1 MIFEY
6 DELKEFI
13 TEDFDRFY
21 QMGFSE
27 TQIYPAILNEY
38 KYGEDFCPAEN
49 ICIHIFL
56 ALNYVKNGLNFKI
69 ITEKLNHLITEEREQ
84 EIRAALGNEFIKYI
98 ADLALLMKN
107 ISWEHKG

>member
-1 MIFEY
+1 MVFEY
-6 DELKEFI
+6 DELKESI
-13 TEDFDRFY
+13 AEDFDRFY

-27 TQIYPAILNEY
+27 TQIFPAILNEY

-56 ALNYVKNGLNFKI
+56 ALNYAKNGLNFGPI
-69 ITEKLNHLITEEREQ
+69 IKKLNRLITEESER
-84 EIRAALGNEFIKYI
+84 EIRAALGNEAIKYI

-107 ISWEHKG
+107 IN

>member
-1 MIFEY
+1 MIFGY
-6 DELKEFI
+6 DELKESI

-27 TQIYPAILNEY
+27 TQILPAILNEY

-56 ALNYVKNGLNFKI
+56 ALNYAKNGLNFKI
-69 ITEKLNHLITEEREQ
+69 ITEKLNHLITQESEQ
-84 EIRAALGNEFIKYI
+84 EIRAELGNESIKYI
-98 ADLALLMKN
+98 TDLVLLMK
-107 ISWEHKG
+107 STVA